1 MTPDDRRKLAI
12 DLAWRMWGKP
22 YIWGGDDPIHGFDCS
37 GMIVEILQSVGL
49 LSEDLTADG
58 LMRRYDTRMVP
69 TPTAGCLVFWGS
81 NRRATNVEM
90 ALNETLSIGARGG
103 GSATISADAAALQN
117 AYVKVR
123 PILSR
128 GVPLGYADPF

>member
-1 MTPDDRRKLAI
+1 
-12 DLAWRMWGKP
+12 
-22 YIWGGDDPIHGFDCS
+22 
-37 GMIVEILQSVGL
+37 
-49 LSEDLTADG
+49 
-58 LMRRYDTRMVP
+58 
-69 TPTAGCLVFWGS
+69 
-81 NRRATNVEM
+81 M